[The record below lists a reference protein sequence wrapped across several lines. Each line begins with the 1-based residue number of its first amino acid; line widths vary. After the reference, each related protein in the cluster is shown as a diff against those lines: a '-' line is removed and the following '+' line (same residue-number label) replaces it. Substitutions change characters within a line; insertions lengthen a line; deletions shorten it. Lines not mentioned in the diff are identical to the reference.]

1 MTYRSLENK
10 WKRLQ
15 QRPCL
20 FRVSPNRF
28 CYLCSSEYYRERLAQ
43 HRCLNQACSEDFWCV
58 PFSRSCRGGSCA
70 AAVPTSGIAKQPLSH
85 PGSYF
90 HSPPPPPKAV
100 LMQSWSSDF
109 GRPYCRLADGGEGSK
124 WLFYVRSSLQ
134 GTQNAIS
141 RWNKPGSLKWNSHF
155 LCFKCSF

>member
-90 HSPPPPPKAV
+90 HFPPPPPPKLFWCKVGRLILAGLIADWLMGEREANDCFMSDRHFKV
-100 LMQSWSSDF
+100 LKML
-109 GRPYCRLADGGEGSK
+109 LADEINLG
-124 WLFYVRSSLQ
+124 
-134 GTQNAIS
+134 A
-141 RWNKPGSLKWNSHF
+141 
-155 LCFKCSF
+155 